1 MTPTLPAR
9 PDTLSTVLTS
19 TDLFLD
25 GDFRPVHWCPPG
37 KRGGAKRRGGSP
49 RGVIRNRGE
58 VGRRLDKAESRPK
71 SRGVKHWHRLLALI
85 GLILGGT
92 GLAADSDGAKPS
104 VPRYATIEEAIAR
117 GDLADVRAHL
127 ANNPAGVNQGKP
139 GGMLPLHAAILRNKT
154 EIALFLLE
162 AGADIDAPDRSQRTP
177 LHLAV
182 DRGNVA
188 VVTALLAGHARPN
201 ERDNLGWTPL
211 HHAAAKDK
219 VAVARALLAGGADP
233 QVLSERGGTPLH
245 EAAASGGEE
254 MIRLLLGAGVDPAV
268 VSKTG
273 VTALDIA
280 REYKNEA
287 AIKVLSTP
295 AGPKP

>member
-1 MTPTLPAR
+1 MTNRCCGP
-9 PDTLSTVLTS
+9 
-19 TDLFLD
+19 
-25 GDFRPVHWCPPG
+25 GDFLTPHPVRAWSAARLG
-37 KRGGAKRRGGSP
+37 VGWDYGGAVKNWHH
-49 RGVIRNRGE
+49 VI
-58 VGRRLDKAESRPK
+58 S
-71 SRGVKHWHRLLALI
+71 LLALVV
-85 GLILGGT
+85 
-92 GLAADSDGAKPS
+92 GLAVHAAGADDGSTLA
-104 VPRYATIEEAIAR
+104 PRYATIDEAIAR
-117 GDLADVRAHL
+117 GDLTDVHAHV
-127 ANNPAGVNQGKP
+127 ARDPASVNQSKV
-139 GGMLPLHAAILRNKT
+139 GGLLPLHAAILRNKT
-154 EIALFLLE
+154 EIAFFLLE
-162 AGADIDAPDRSQRTP
+162 AGADVDAPDRSQRTP